1 MSPTEEATTA
11 RRTPPV
17 SQIAPEVDVGPQA
30 HGVGAI
36 PGDHRPW
43 PQGAGGIGM
52 SIADDLEAVLGTT
65 GGGYLRDED
74 VTTVM
79 AAVSELRR
87 LRRMVNIAQEK
98 TPGEML
104 DAEDRA
110 QRAEAELIET
120 NAEVVRLHDTIVN
133 CRQSAGLKASPDGP
147 TGDVTNLLHRG
158 DVTKMKWARLL
169 LERDNVQGRKVLER
183 MVAYYDEHDGKAA
196 DFGRLFIVT
205 DAMAALGD

>member
-1 MSPTEEATTA
+1 
-11 RRTPPV
+11 
-17 SQIAPEVDVGPQA
+17 
-30 HGVGAI
+30 
-36 PGDHRPW
+36 
-43 PQGAGGIGM
+43 M